1 MNTLK
6 PLPSFCGNLINSF
19 PSVFVEGMS
28 YEEMLLKIQ
37 GALNSVIDSQN
48 STIENVNELEGD
60 FITLK
65 KYIDD
70 YFNNL
75 DVQDEINLKL
85 DELVS
90 NGTMSSLLKP
100 LVGDW
105 SAPIIV
111 NSTSEMSDK
120 NKIYILSTDGFIYQ
134 WDGQSWKNSGLKYGL
149 DTHTIQTGTTY
160 ITSKSW
166 QSVLTDI
173 NDAPFNTIYICNV
186 VGDSAPA
193 NFPFFP
199 SRKFNGFSM
208 LVTLQQSGAR
218 TQFLFTQYDGIV
230 SRFYSGGSWSQWSL
244 YGDVPAKYISTGT
257 NFITSKTWQSVL
269 TDINDAPFNTIY
281 ICNVVGDSAPAN
293 FPFFPSRK
301 FNGFSMLVTLQQSGA
316 RTQFLFTQ
324 YDGIVSRFYSGGS
337 WSQWSLY
344 GDVPAKYIST
354 GTNFITSKT
363 WQSVLTDINDAP
375 FNTIYICNVVG
386 DSAPANFPLFPY
398 FKFKGF
404 SLLFTIHQGGAKSQ
418 FLFTQYNGVL
428 SRSFSAGNWG
438 AWNFYGDFEISVG
451 AGKDFEKL
459 SDCLY
464 NIKKGNLKNVNV
476 TVYPGE
482 YNQIEELGEQFFA
495 DYSASTYSANRGYPL
510 KNNVAVRFLAGA
522 KVTCNYEG
530 DNNAVKTYWSC
541 FNVEGACKVEFLDA
555 RAKNIRYIVHD
566 DSTYTNGNTIF
577 TDSIMIKD
585 DKNIVVGIGFPTSG
599 NMVYKNCVIQ
609 NFNAT
614 HTFYAHNSNYGGGS
628 NLTISNCKIY
638 GGDLYLQDQDKQVV
652 SSNIIVNNCNL
663 QTQINKVVSGS
674 ESMFLFDF
682 NNTIG

>member
-257 NFITSKTWQSVL
+257 TYITSS
-269 TDINDAPFNTIY
+269 N
-281 ICNVVGDSAPAN
+281 
-293 FPFFPSRK
+293 
-301 FNGFSMLVTLQQSGA
+301 
-316 RTQFLFTQ
+316 
-324 YDGIVSRFYSGGS
+324 
-337 WSQWSLY
+337 
-344 GDVPAKYIST
+344 
-354 GTNFITSKT
+354 